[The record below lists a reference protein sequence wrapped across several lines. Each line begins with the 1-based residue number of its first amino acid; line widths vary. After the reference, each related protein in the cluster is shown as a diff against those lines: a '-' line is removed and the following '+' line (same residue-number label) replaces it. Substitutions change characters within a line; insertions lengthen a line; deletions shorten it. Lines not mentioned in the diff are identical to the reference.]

1 MQFHLSFFGAA
12 QNVTGS
18 QYLLQANGKN
28 ILIDCGLYQEH
39 DLKERNW
46 ADFKFPPAE
55 LDAVVLTHAHL
66 DHCGL
71 LPRLV
76 AQGFSGPI
84 YCTRAT
90 ADIAQIVIR
99 GATLGG
105 IEMTRAMD
113 ACADA
118 DADARRIASSFIVS
132 QSAAIDRQKAFLG
145 G

>member
-1 MQFHLSFFGAA
+1 MNETIQ
-12 QNVTGS
+12 
-18 QYLLQANGKN
+18 LLQDVARSARSGK
-28 ILIDCGLYQEH
+28 
-39 DLKERNW
+39 
-46 ADFKFPPAE
+46 
-55 LDAVVLTHAHL
+55 DAVER
-66 DHCGL
+66 L
-71 LPRLV
+71 LARADSDEMRTELSTEREEYRRHMAVSEQALAEAGSAPS
-76 AQGFSGPI
+76 AGESGGWAALSEKA
-84 YCTRAT
+84 RERSN

-99 GATLGG
+99 GATLGV